1 MFRSPKSIQN
11 MKLAGIDSCPF
22 GWVVILHD
30 SKNFSFEV
38 VKSINQLVDLH
49 LDLKRL
55 FIDIPIGLSCEK
67 FTRTIESKLR
77 KELENRSSTIF
88 TPACRKAIYAPDYDK
103 ARDLNKEIL
112 GKSISIQSYNISKK
126 IKEIDQ
132 FLETKSEA
140 LEVYESHPEICFK
153 YLNNSEVIQTK
164 KSTKEGF
171 EERFN
176 LLKKQHTELEELYS
190 VITESFS
197 KSKVK
202 PDDILDAMVLCVAN
216 LKSES
221 SGLRYFEDEHHK
233 DEKGIFVKVAY

>member
-38 VKSINQLVDLH
+38 VKSIDQLVDLYP
-49 LDLKRL
+49 DLQRL

-77 KELENRSSTIF
+77 KELGNRSSTIF

-103 ARDLNKEIL
+103 ARDLNKKIL

-176 LLKKQHTELEELYS
+176 LLKKQHPELEELYS
-190 VITESFS
+190 IITKSFS

-202 PDDILDAMVLCVAN
+202 PDDILDAIVLCVAN